1 MTEIPNLTLDVQR
14 SARNSL
20 TFPNSLMERRM
31 PVADP
36 QTAAICIRQC
46 AELLNRRR
54 VRQGISTAV
63 RTRLIQHSH
72 EIPSMA
78 TTAADFHM
86 TERTLHR
93 KLAAEG
99 TSYRAL
105 LDETRTALA
114 TEMLDSGLT
123 VQETA
128 RRLGYSESAAFTRA
142 YTRWNGH
149 PPSHRNTATT

>member
-1 MTEIPNLTLDVQR
+1 
-14 SARNSL
+14 
-20 TFPNSLMERRM
+20 M

-46 AELLNRRR
+46 EELFNRHRIRR
-54 VRQGISTAV
+54 GISAAV
-63 RTRLIQHSH
+63 RTRIIQNSQ

-78 TTAADFHM
+78 IIAADVHM

-105 LDETRTALA
+105 LDETRAAIA

-123 VQETA
+123 VEATA
-128 RRLGYSESAAFTRA
+128 RRLGYSESAAFTRV
-142 YTRWNGH
+142 YTRWNCH
-149 PPSHRNTATT
+149 PPSRRETATS